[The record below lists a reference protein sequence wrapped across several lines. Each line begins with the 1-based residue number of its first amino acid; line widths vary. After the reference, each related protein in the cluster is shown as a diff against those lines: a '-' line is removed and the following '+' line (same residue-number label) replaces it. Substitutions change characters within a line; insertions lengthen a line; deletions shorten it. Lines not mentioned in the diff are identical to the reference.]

1 MTLRLLRATLVGALA
16 LGLLTVAAPAA
27 TAAPAPSSIVARSAV
42 PAAVPLVYGE
52 RNRHVTRVQRIL
64 SVQQTGFFGPLTRKA
79 VKRFQAGS
87 GLRVTGAVNAATWKA
102 LLRLEARQ
110 RAARDAAPAPSTSSV
125 DPTMTTA
132 ARGSRSAR
140 ELVSFAAW
148 QASPHGKMIVKR
160 ESGGSCTI
168 TSPSG
173 AYRGKWQM
181 SSLFWKTYGGLAY
194 ASSADRAT
202 CLEQDKVAYKGW
214 LASWWHPWGG

>member
-1 MTLRLLRATLVGALA
+1 VVVRSAI
-16 LGLLTVAAPAA
+16 PAA
-27 TAAPAPSSIVARSAV
+27 I
-42 PAAVPLVYGE
+42 PLVYGE
-52 RNRHVTRVQRIL
+52 RNIHVKRVQRIL
-64 SVQQTGFFGPLTRKA
+64 NVKQTGYFGPVTQRA
-79 VKRFQAGS
+79 VKRFQYVS
-87 GLRVTGAVNAATWKA
+87 KIRVTGVVNALTWSA
-102 LLRLEARQ
+102 LLRREARQ
-110 RAARDAAPAPSTSSV
+110 IAARAATTTTV

-181 SSLFWKTYGGLAY
+181 SSLFWKSYGGLTY

-202 CLEQDKVAYKGW
+202 CLQQDKVAYRGW